1 MQKKKKKKLDT
12 ELKTTGRSKGG
23 TGEYGLACLT
33 QVMIESQDR
42 RLGWPMVG
50 SGMGNEMF

>member
-1 MQKKKKKKLDT
+1 MQKKKKKLDT

-42 RLGWPMVG
+42 RLGLPMVG